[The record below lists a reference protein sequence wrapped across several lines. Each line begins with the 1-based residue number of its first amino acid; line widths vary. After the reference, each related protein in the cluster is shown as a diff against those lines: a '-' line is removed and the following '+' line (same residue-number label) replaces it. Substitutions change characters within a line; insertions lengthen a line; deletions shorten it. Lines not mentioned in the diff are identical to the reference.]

1 MLACACSLQT
11 RDRSGSESS
20 RCGLSAP
27 RSPCLYSASPH
38 VLTRAHRPHRPRSLY
53 DPRVRVAEETEGCAK
68 VAPNVSGPGE
78 LLPQAASAARRL
90 GVHDASRDVSER
102 DVSARDVSG
111 PGELLPHAASPA
123 RRLGVRDASRDVS
136 GCDVSARDVTATSYA
151 PRVTSLQQLDTA
163 MAQLRG
169 EIADVETRLHTTAG
183 DVTRADVTRADVTRA
198 DVTRA
203 DVTRADVTRAD
214 VTRADVTRAD
224 VTRADVT
231 RADVTRADLTRADV
245 TRADVT
251 RADVTRADV
260 TRADVTRADVT
271 RADVTRADV
280 TRADVTRRPA
290 AVQLEMAR
298 SPSLSRVE
306 QSIAQW
312 RRRGQLAAAM
322 FGGARKATSL
332 DLTRSGAV
340 TSCVT
345 SLGRT
350 DVIRPVVATHHPA
363 ATTTVVTSCVTSL
376 GRTDVTRSVLA
387 ARHPAATTAV
397 TSCVTSLGRTDVPRP
412 AATTA
417 VTSCVTSLGRT
428 DVTRPVVVTSCV
440 TSLGRTNVTRP
451 VVAATTTTV
460 TSCVTSLGRTAPPP
474 PPRLSRAHDPAAT
487 ATVVTSCVTSLRTDV
502 MPPRLSPVTTLVTRN
517 ISPQPYFTPAGV
529 PRQSA
534 CVTTVAKPAIVMTTS
549 LTSLTSCP
557 ACSAPPVVS
566 HATQRC
572 LSREDSFNRRDS
584 PERTPLSL
592 PAESVIAR
600 LRQRAWSTSS
610 SDSAGSGN
618 SSAKSASPRLS
629 PRTIKR
635 QKRLSGSST
644 LLAVPGHRYETHG
657 VGGGGSSLGAC
668 SG

>member
-198 DVTRA
+198 DV
-203 DVTRADVTRAD
+203 
-214 VTRADVTRAD
+214 
-224 VTRADVT
+224 
-231 RADVTRADLTRADV
+231 TRADV